1 MPDKIA
7 GFFDEYRFLSNF
19 YPSLITVRGM
29 ECPTV
34 EHAYQ
39 ALKFEDPAVQALV
52 IMQPTAGQAK
62 REGRRHPLRSGWEIA
77 KLQVMRVLLLK
88 KFRIAQLQV
97 QLLATGTAE
106 LEETNYWGDTYWGVC
121 MGEGANHLGRL
132 LMELRDDPMRLS

>member
-1 MPDKIA
+1 MPEKIA

-19 YPSLITVRGM
+19 YPSLITVQGM

-52 IMQPTAGQAK
+52 IMQRTPGQAK
-62 REGRRHPLRSGWEIA
+62 REGQQHSLRSGWEMD
-77 KLQVMRVLLLK
+77 KLQVMRVLLAK
-88 KFRIAQLQV
+88 KFRIDYLHG
-97 QLLATGTAE
+97 QLLATGSAE

-121 MGEGANHLGRL
+121 KGEGTNHLGRL
-132 LMELRDDPMRLS
+132 LMELRAEHSNV